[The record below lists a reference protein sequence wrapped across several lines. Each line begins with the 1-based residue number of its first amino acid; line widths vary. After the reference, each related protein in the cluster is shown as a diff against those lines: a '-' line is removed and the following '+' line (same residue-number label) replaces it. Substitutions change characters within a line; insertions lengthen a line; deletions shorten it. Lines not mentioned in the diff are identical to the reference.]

1 MQLGFR
7 PFRSILIT
15 GIGAAAVF
23 LTPAPAFA
31 SGSKTVNVSAQ
42 AAILRPLGLV
52 NTRKLDFGIVAAG
65 NTTGTVVIDPAGART
80 RTGGVVLA
88 GGAPSSAQFYAFSQ
102 RNATASLWINA
113 NTITLTR
120 VAGSTM
126 TVDNFTIS
134 STPPSAISTT
144 HTTFTLNTP
153 NGIFPFTIGATL
165 HVGVH
170 QHPGTYTG
178 TFTVNINYN

>member
-1 MQLGFR
+1 MQLGSWPAR
-7 PFRSILIT
+7 PILIAGLT
-15 GIGAAAVF
+15 AIAS
-23 LTPAPAFA
+23 LTPSPAFA
-31 SGSKTVNVSAQ
+31 KKTVTMNAQ
-42 AAILRPLGLV
+42 AAIIRPLGLV

-65 NTTGTVVIDPAGART
+65 NTAGTVVIAPDGTRT

-102 RNATASLWINA
+102 RNTTASLWLNA

-165 HVGVH
+165 HVGVR

-178 TFTVNINYN
+178 TFTVNITYN